1 MVESPPASLLPEA
14 LGALR
19 ATGRRVER
27 TDEALG
33 LYRID
38 GGPELT
44 TGGVIALAFRLGLMV
59 GDAPAQ

>member
-1 MVESPPASLLPEA
+1 MQTEASSMLFEA
-14 LGALR
+14 LDALR
-19 ATGRRVER
+19 ATGSHVER
-27 TDEALG
+27 TDEALD

-44 TGGVIALAFRLGLMV
+44 TGGVIALAFQAGLMV